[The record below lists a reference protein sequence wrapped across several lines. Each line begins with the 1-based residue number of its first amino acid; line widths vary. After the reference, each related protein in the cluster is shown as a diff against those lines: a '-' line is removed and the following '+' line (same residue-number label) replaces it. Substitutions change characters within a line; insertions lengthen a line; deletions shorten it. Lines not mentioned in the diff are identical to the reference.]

1 MRVLKLNFEKN
12 IFPANFSPVSD
23 HQCEASGRTYSYV
36 RTSVVFPY
44 AVLAVAVRTVKLH
57 VWTGSLQA

>member
-44 AVLAVAVRTVKLH
+44 AVLAVAVRTVK
-57 VWTGSLQA
+57 